1 MMTDLMGTPPFE
13 WMDHAAGVFHR
24 IQRMETILMIIG
36 YLAFL
41 LLFHQALRKQ
51 ASIHEWHSVD
61 PRPQEGY
68 TPSHADKTLPTI
80 SETANIINCQTTIKE
95 GDADKSDTSERMDML
110 QWGSEGYLIGQGTKK
125 GDANLCSEEKL
136 DTFSASFFPTQRA
149 LQGIETLLA

>member
-68 TPSHADKTLPTI
+68 TPSHADKILPTI
-80 SETANIINCQTTIKE
+80 SETANIINGQTTIKG
-95 GDADKSDTSERMDML
+95 GDADKSDTSERMDMRRC
-110 QWGSEGYLIGQGTKK
+110 GSSGVVRGT
-125 GDANLCSEEKL
+125 
-136 DTFSASFFPTQRA
+136 
-149 LQGIETLLA
+149 